1 MTSGSSRTDFLQ
13 ATPSIGGGMMVL
25 FHRLPEQ
32 KLRELVLES
41 LREKQE
47 RGELSPYLAAVLAA
61 LDLLEMDL
69 DQAARYAKIFAS
81 LA

>member
-1 MTSGSSRTDFLQ
+1 
-13 ATPSIGGGMMVL
+13 MMVL